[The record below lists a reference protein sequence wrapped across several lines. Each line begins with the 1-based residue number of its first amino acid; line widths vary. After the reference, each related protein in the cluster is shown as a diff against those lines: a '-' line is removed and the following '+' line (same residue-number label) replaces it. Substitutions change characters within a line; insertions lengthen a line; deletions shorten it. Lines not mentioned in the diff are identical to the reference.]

1 MRTLEKRKY
10 VKFRD
15 NTAGLLLKEDDEYY
29 YFSFNDFS
37 SAYLE
42 KTSCRLINGPIPFGD
57 KGYFE
62 NKNGVS
68 FIWVESIVDRTSYYD
83 TRTSRLIF

>member
-1 MRTLEKRKY
+1 MKTSAEEILNNIELY
-10 VKFRD
+10 YENVY
-15 NTAGLLLKEDDEYY
+15 NLLKG
-29 YFSFNDFS
+29 FQQATTTNLS
-37 SAYLE
+37 SV
-42 KTSCRLINGPIPFGD
+42 IVPI
-57 KGYFE
+57 K